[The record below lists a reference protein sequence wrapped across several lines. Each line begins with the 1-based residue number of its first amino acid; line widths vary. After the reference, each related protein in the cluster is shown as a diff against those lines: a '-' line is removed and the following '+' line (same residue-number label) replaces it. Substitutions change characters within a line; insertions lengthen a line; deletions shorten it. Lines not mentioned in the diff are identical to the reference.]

1 MNITT
6 LIDMLNSA
14 KEEYGDLDVTVIDKK
29 KGMIE
34 IKSVSVAYIMNFV
47 NIDDTEYKKVFISI

>member
-1 MNITT
+1 MNIST
-6 LIDMLNSA
+6 LINILNSA
-14 KEEYGDLDVTVIDKK
+14 KEEHGDLDVCVIDKK

-47 NIDDTEYKKVFISI
+47 NIDDSEYKKVFISI